1 MDARH
6 VIMAPNGRLVIPAGL
21 RSALGMENGGAF
33 VASVEDGTIRLVPL
47 KDVIASVH
55 AEVRRYV
62 PAGSD
67 LAAELERD
75 RPAEAADG

>member
-1 MDARH
+1 MDAQH
-6 VIMAPNGRLVIPAGL
+6 VIMAPSGRLVIPAGL

-33 VASVEDGTIRLVPL
+33 AASVEDGTIRLVPL
-47 KDVIASVH
+47 KGVIASVQ

-62 PAGSD
+62 PAGYD

-75 RPAEAADG
+75 CRAEAADE

>member
-1 MDARH
+1 MDAQH
-6 VIMAPNGRLVIPAGL
+6 VIMGPNGRLVIPAGL

-47 KDVIASVH
+47 KDVIASVQ

-75 RPAEAADG
+75 RRAEAADE